1 MRSLPTNVAESG
13 STIRW
18 SFESWMESIE
28 EFACNPEAFGPGG
41 PGGEEVKE
49 RIRRYMITPPFT
61 HRQAACCKG
70 NTYPS
75 QAQPTRDTGRR
86 DGRVKLLPGGF
97 AQLLPIVQWVVAVH
111 LDHIEEAA
119 RGTLASETGGPSEE
133 VALECLLRIFEER
146 YEEADKE
153 TIEAYM
159 RARTWKWWQDFPERR
174 LLTDMVWR
182 ADQRKKKIGSEYS
195 RRRPLFSEGLQIAR
209 LMLAGI
215 PDKISLDSE
224 GEYEAVSGLLAALLS
239 PPMGEPSLERLQGYI
254 ELSKSI
260 PVYRDALRL
269 HYEELD
275 NPTKTIFRPALR
287 WQRRSAGRTRLR
299 QAKIKVPA
307 HSPVKP
313 ALLLRNFQIQFVIGL
328 LERVGV
334 RPRAKYVSGCGI
346 VGEVIGRSPG
356 RVKSIWEMRFTT
368 AMSKHSKAVAERT
381 GLLDTTEA

>member
-1 MRSLPTNVAESG
+1 MPNVVYVFYDSPLDARKARLMS
-13 STIRW
+13 
-18 SFESWMESIE
+18 
-28 EFACNPEAFGPGG
+28 
-41 PGGEEVKE
+41 
-49 RIRRYMITPPFT
+49 PPSDSPS
-61 HRQAACCKG
+61 HRQADAVRATHTHSKHNPLG
-70 NTYPS
+70 IPEGGE
-75 QAQPTRDTGRR
+75 R
-86 DGRVKLLPGGF
+86 RVKLLPGGF
-97 AQLLPIVQWVVAVH
+97 TQLLPIVQWIVGVH

-119 RGTLASETGGPSEE
+119 RGTLASGTGGPSEE
-133 VALECLLRIFEER
+133 VAIECLLRIFEER

-174 LLTDMVWR
+174 LLTDMVRR

-195 RRRPLFSEGLQIAR
+195 RRRPLLSEGLQIAR

-239 PPMGEPSLERLQGYI
+239 PPMGEPSPAKLQGYI
-254 ELSKSI
+254 DLSKSM

-269 HYEELD
+269 HYKELD
-275 NPTKTIFRPALR
+275 NPAKTIFRPALR

-299 QAKIKVPA
+299 QANIKVPA

-334 RPRAKYVSGCGI
+334 RPRGKYVSGCRI
-346 VGEVIGRSPG
+346 VGEVIGLSPG